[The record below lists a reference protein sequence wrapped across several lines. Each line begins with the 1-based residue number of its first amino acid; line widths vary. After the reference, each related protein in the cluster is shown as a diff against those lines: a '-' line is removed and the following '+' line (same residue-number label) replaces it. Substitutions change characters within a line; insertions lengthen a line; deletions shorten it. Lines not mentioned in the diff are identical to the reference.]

1 MKQYKIINDPLYGF
15 ITISDPL
22 IIQLIDHPFFQRLK
36 RIQQMALAN
45 LVYPGATHHRF
56 QHSLGAFHLMQSA
69 LFNLKNKGIFI
80 SPNEELATKI
90 AILFHDIGHG
100 PFSHALERQL
110 LLDISHENL
119 SLKIMEVMN
128 KQFDNQLDLA
138 ILIYKNKYPKLFL
151 NQLINGQLDID
162 RMDYLMRDSFYTG
175 VSEGIIGYDRIL
187 KMLNVVNNQIVVE
200 EKGIISIENF
210 LIARQHM
217 YWQVYR
223 HKTVLSSENLLV
235 KIIQRARF
243 LHMQNDKTILIGSIL
258 DYFLS
263 NQHFILNENL
273 LEKFIQLDDT
283 DVMFAI
289 KKWSTNV
296 DKILSLLCKSVLQR
310 NLYKCIIQNKT
321 ISKKLINAQN
331 QNILQKLK
339 IKKEDL
345 IYFSFQNKF
354 EHNLY
359 KINKNPIYILYKDGQ
374 IKEISTIENS
384 LINETVSIPI
394 KRNYYCY
401 FNI

>member
-69 LFNLKNKGIFI
+69 LFNLKNKGIII

-321 ISKKLINAQN
+321 ISKKLINTQN

-359 KINKNPIYILYKDGQ
+359 KINKNPIYILYKNGQ

-384 LINETVSIPI
+384 LINETVSISI

-401 FNI
+401 LNI

>member
-69 LFNLKNKGIFI
+69 LFNLKNKGIII

-321 ISKKLINAQN
+321 ISKKLINTQN

-384 LINETVSIPI
+384 LINETVSISI